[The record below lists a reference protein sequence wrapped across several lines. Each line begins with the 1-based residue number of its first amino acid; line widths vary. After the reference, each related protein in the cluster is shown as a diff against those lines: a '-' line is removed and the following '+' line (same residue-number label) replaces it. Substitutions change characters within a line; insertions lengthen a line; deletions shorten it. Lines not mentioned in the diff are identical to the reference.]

1 MDNVCAATATLAVAL
16 INASFF
22 ESKKKLGGSNRYK
35 YENSTELWLVF
46 VVVIRGNTM
55 TLSCFTEIYY
65 IFLNLGLFACS
76 RGPPNLN
83 NDPPPAAT
91 AHTPYFQRHYY

>member
-1 MDNVCAATATLAVAL
+1 MIETRWTTCALQQQQLAVAL

-22 ESKKKLGGSNRYK
+22 EGKKKLGGSNRYK
-35 YENSTELWLVF
+35 YANTAELWLVF

-65 IFLNLGLFACS
+65 IFLNFGLFACS
-76 RGPPNLN
+76 RGPL
-83 NDPPPAAT
+83 T
-91 AHTPYFQRHYY
+91 KVHTINR